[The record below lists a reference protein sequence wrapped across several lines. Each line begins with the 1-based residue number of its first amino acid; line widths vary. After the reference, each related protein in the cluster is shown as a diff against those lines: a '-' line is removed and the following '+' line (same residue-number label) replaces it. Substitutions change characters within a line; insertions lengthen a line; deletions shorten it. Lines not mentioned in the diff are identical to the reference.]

1 VRLLSHAAIGSR
13 RGELLVGRPG
23 ESGKITRPRI
33 RARAPLRISFAGGG
47 TDVPPFPTLEG
58 GCVLSATIDRY
69 AHGAL
74 IPRADRKVTIESV
87 DFKTTAEMTLNSEI
101 RRDGSLD
108 LIKTAIQ
115 RFGRVGTD
123 GYDLVLRSNAPPGS
137 GLGSSST
144 MMVAL
149 TGLLAAHYGMDL
161 GAYQVAQLAWAMERQ
176 DLGIAGGMQDQYAA
190 TFGGFNFIEFSD
202 RVIVNPL
209 RIRDETALELELN
222 LLLCFT
228 GITRDSARVIE
239 DQTRR
244 AATGADD
251 TLAGLRA
258 QKELAVAM
266 KTALLTGELN
276 EFGSLLGEAWTQK
289 KRMSPF
295 ISNERIDDLYELAR
309 SKGALG
315 GKITGA
321 GGGGYI
327 LLYCD
332 FTRKHRVIEALEH
345 AGASV
350 TEFAFDSKG
359 LTTWQVLPGRTSSR
373 PMLSWRGHGCRKRS
387 RSRARCWSAHS
398 LRGSSR
404 WHA

>member
-1 VRLLSHAAIGSR
+1 M
-13 RGELLVGRPG
+13 
-23 ESGKITRPRI
+23 TRPRI

-47 TDVPPFPTLEG
+47 TDVPPFPALEG

-69 AHGAL
+69 AHGSL
-74 IPRADRKVTIESV
+74 VPRTDRVVTIESV
-87 DFKTTAEMTLNSEI
+87 DFKTTTEMTLDSEI
-101 RRDGSLD
+101 LCDGSLD
-108 LIKTAIQ
+108 LIKAAVR
-115 RFGRVGTD
+115 RFGRDGTN
-123 GYDLVLRSNAPPGS
+123 GYDLVLRSSAPPGS

-149 TGLLAAHYGMDL
+149 TGLLAEHYGAHMDTYRTAEL
-161 GAYQVAQLAWAMERQ
+161 AYAIERE

-202 RVIVNPL
+202 RVLVNPL
-209 RIRDETALELELN
+209 RIRDELVLELELS

-244 AATGADD
+244 TTSGAGD
-251 TLAGLRA
+251 TLGGLRA

-266 KTALLTGELN
+266 KAALLTGELN
-276 EFGSLLGEAWTQK
+276 DFGALMGEAWSQK

-295 ISNERIDDLYELAR
+295 ISNEHIDELYELAL

-332 FTRKHRVIEALEH
+332 FTKKHRVMEALEF
-345 AGASV
+345 AGAEVS
-350 TEFAFDSKG
+350 EFAFDSRG
-359 LTTWQVLPGRTSSR
+359 LMTWQ
-373 PMLSWRGHGCRKRS
+373 
-387 RSRARCWSAHS
+387 A
-398 LRGSSR
+398 
-404 WHA
+404 